1 MSVLSLGSQAA
12 LVPHTYPME
21 IIGGLLA
28 GAFIGGVLGFIG
40 AGGAMLSVPILLYIF
55 NFTPQA
61 ATTAAIAVV
70 LSAAISG
77 LLPKIKSKEV
87 LFKEASIIWALGLV
101 TNIGFSIIAHRLSDS
116 VITTGFSIVLVTAGT
131 MMLIKPIAGTE
142 KKVPFFWLVVISLV
156 IGSMTGLFGIGG
168 GFLAI
173 PVLVLFFK
181 VPQGKAAGTSLAI
194 IAINSITAFFGHY
207 QSWSLVT
214 WTVPISMAIAAV
226 IVARFASIKSGQINP
241 TVLRK
246 SFAFLLY
253 AIAIFTLMETWV
265 IA

>member
-1 MSVLSLGSQAA
+1 
-12 LVPHTYPME
+12 ME
-21 IIGGLLA
+21 IIGGLIA
-28 GAFIGGVLGFIG
+28 GGFIGAVLGFIG

-55 NFTPQA
+55 DFTPQA

-87 LFKEASIIWALGLV
+87 LFKEAGTIWALGLV
-101 TNIGFSIIAHRLSDS
+101 TNLGFSVIAHRISDS
-116 VITTGFSIVLVTAGT
+116 VLTTGFSLVLLSAGT
-131 MMLIKPIAGTE
+131 AMLIKPVSGTE
-142 KKVPFFWLVVISLV
+142 KKIPFIWLIVMSLV

-168 GFLAI
+168 GFLAV
-173 PVLVLFFK
+173 PVLVLFFN

-207 QSWSLVT
+207 QSWADVT
-214 WTVPISMAIAAV
+214 WTVPIAMSIAAV
-226 IVARFASIKSGQINP
+226 IVARFASIKSGQMNQA
-241 TVLRK
+241 VLRK
-246 SFAFLLY
+246 AFAVLLY
-253 AIAIFTLMETWV
+253 SIAIFTLLQTWV

>member
-1 MSVLSLGSQAA
+1 
-12 LVPHTYPME
+12 ME

-28 GAFIGGVLGFIG
+28 GAFIGAVLGFIG

-55 NFTPQA
+55 EFTPQA
-61 ATTAAIAVV
+61 ATTAALAVV
-70 LSAAISG
+70 LAAAISG

-87 LFKEASIIWALGLV
+87 LFKEAFVIWSLGLI
-101 TNIGFSIIAHRLSDS
+101 TNLGFSIIAHRLSDA
-116 VITTGFSIVLVTAGT
+116 VITTGFSAVLVSAGT

-142 KKVPFFWLVVISLV
+142 KKVPLFWLVVISLV

-181 VPQGKAAGTSLAI
+181 NPQGKAAGTSLAI
-194 IAINSITAFFGHY
+194 IALNTVTAFFGHY
-207 QSWSLVT
+207 QSWSEVT
-214 WTVPISMAIAAV
+214 WTIPIAMALAAV
-226 IVARFASIKSGQINP
+226 VIARFASIKSGQVNP
-241 TVLRK
+241 HVLRK

-253 AIAIFTLMETWV
+253 SIAAFTLVQTWV

>member
-1 MSVLSLGSQAA
+1 
-12 LVPHTYPME
+12 ME

-28 GAFIGGVLGFIG
+28 GAFIGAVLGFIG

-55 NFTPQA
+55 DFTPQA
-61 ATTAAIAVV
+61 ATTAALAVV
-70 LSAAISG
+70 LAAAISG

-87 LFKEASIIWALGLV
+87 LFKEALVIWGLGLI
-101 TNIGFSIIAHRLSDS
+101 TNLGFSIIAHKLSDT
-116 VITTGFSIVLVTAGT
+116 VITTGFSMVLVTAGT

-142 KKVPFFWLVVISLV
+142 KKVPLFWLVVISLV

-181 VPQGKAAGTSLAI
+181 NPQGKAAGTSLAI
-194 IAINSITAFFGHY
+194 IALNTITAFFGHY
-207 QSWSLVT
+207 QSWSDVT
-214 WTVPISMAIAAV
+214 WTTPIAMAIAAV
-226 IVARFASIKSGQINP
+226 VVARIASIKSGQMNP
-241 TVLRK
+241 AILRK

-253 AIAIFTLMETWV
+253 SIAIFTLLETWF

>member
-1 MSVLSLGSQAA
+1 
-12 LVPHTYPME
+12 ME
-21 IIGGLLA
+21 IIGGLIA
-28 GAFIGGVLGFIG
+28 GGFIGAVLGFIG
-40 AGGAMLSVPILLYIF
+40 AGGAMLTVPILLYIF
-55 NFTPQA
+55 DFTPQT
-61 ATTAAIAVV
+61 ATTAALAVV
-70 LSAAISG
+70 LTAAISG

-87 LFKEASIIWALGLV
+87 LFREAFIIWALGLS
-101 TNIGFSIIAHRLSDS
+101 TNIGFSILVYRLSDS
-116 VITTGFSIVLVTAGT
+116 VLTTGLALVLITAGMT
-131 MMLIKPIAGTE
+131 MLIKPIAGTE

-173 PVLVLFFK
+173 PILVLFFK

-207 QSWSLVT
+207 ESWPDVT
-214 WTVPISMAIAAV
+214 WTAPIAMAISAV
-226 IVARFASIKSGQINP
+226 VIARLASIKSGQMNP

-253 AIAIFTLMETWV
+253 AVAIFTLVETWV